1 MNTSCCSSSACQ
13 ADAPVVIIGSGS
25 AAFAAAI
32 ELAEAGRPVVMVER
46 SAIIGGTCVNVG
58 CVPSKIMIRQAEVAH
73 LQAQPPFASLAPC
86 APQIDHAERVGEL
99 HAKVAALREQKY
111 HHMLAIY
118 PQITLRQ
125 GTARLQDA
133 HTVEIDGPDGVE
145 TVRASQILIATGSR
159 PHVPDI
165 PGLTETPFW
174 TSTELLFAEQ
184 APEHLLVLG
193 AGVVALELAQATARL
208 GSRVTVIA
216 RRRLLSH
223 LPPEVD
229 AALRAA
235 LAAEGI
241 DVVTG
246 SPQRV
251 DYAAGHFTLTLD
263 GHQLIG
269 DRLLVATG
277 RVANTDSLNLTAVG
291 VRTDTRGAIEV
302 DEHMQTRVPG
312 IYAAGDCTTLPR
324 FVYVAAAG
332 GKTAARHMLGDC
344 CARLDLSVL
353 PQVVFTD
360 PQVASV
366 GLTVAQAHAQGMEAD
381 SRRLPLAQI
390 PRAQAHG
397 SEQGFVQLVAEQ
409 ESGKLLGAQIVAPQA
424 GEMIEAA
431 ALALRAGMSVRDLAG
446 ELMPYLTWAEGLK
459 LCAQTFFK
467 DVSRLSCCAG

>member
-1 MNTSCCSSSACQ
+1 MNSSCCNHTACQ
-13 ADAPVVIIGSGS
+13 VEAPVVIIGSGS

-32 ELAEAGRPVVMVER
+32 ELAEAGRQVVMVER
-46 SAIIGGTCVNVG
+46 SPVIGGTCVNVG
-58 CVPSKIMIRQAEVAH
+58 CVPSKIMIRQAEAAY
-73 LQAQPPFASLAPC
+73 LQAQPPFASIAAC
-86 APQIDHAERVGEL
+86 APRIDHAARVGEL
-99 HAKVAALREQKY
+99 HAKVDTLREQKY
-111 HHMLAIY
+111 HHMLDIY

-145 TVRASQILIATGSR
+145 TVSASQILIATGSR

-165 PGLTETPFW
+165 PSLKETPFW
-174 TSTELLFAEQ
+174 TSTELLCAEEP
-184 APEHLLVLG
+184 PEHLLVLG
-193 AGVVALELAQATARL
+193 AGVVALELAQAAARL

-229 AALRAA
+229 ETLRAA
-235 LAAEGI
+235 LAEESI
-241 DVVTG
+241 EVVIG
-246 SPQRV
+246 SPQQV
-251 DYAAGHFTLTLD
+251 DYTAGHFTVGVN

-277 RVANTDSLNLTAVG
+277 RVANTDRLNLAAVG
-291 VRTDTRGAIEV
+291 VHTDGHGAIEV
-302 DEHMQTRVPG
+302 DEHLQTSVPG

-360 PQVASV
+360 PQVATV
-366 GLTVAQAHAQGMEAD
+366 GLTVEQAAAQGIEVD
-381 SRRLPLAQI
+381 SRRLPLEQI

-397 SEQGFVQLVAEQ
+397 SHHGFVQLVAEKD
-409 ESGKLLGAQIVAPQA
+409 SGRLLGAQIVAPQA

-431 ALALRAGMSVRDLAG
+431 ALALRAGMTVRDLAG
-446 ELMPYLTWAEGLK
+446 ELMPYLTWSEGLK

-467 DVSRLSCCAG
+467 DISRLSCCAG